1 MNLLIINMTFQNVIL
16 IVSFNYA
23 NCLVNIPF
31 YQQYYQPFFK
41 NLIFYCSSQFENL
54 NAKYT
59 DFTGSEMK
67 KYNVHYIDY
76 GKGGATTQKIFVHF
90 YSNYKELVNESSGL
104 FYTSD
109 DNILNLNL
117 LKEFNVENIIYPW
130 ENLHNL
136 SFYKN
141 DPWAW
146 WKTPHGWDA
155 IHSLE
160 KDLEYKKLNITKY
173 AKQIADFFYLP
184 KKYLTSNLFELL
196 HLFSKHQVWL
206 EIAIPTIIF
215 NIEPNR
221 KAYSNLKFKWIPN
234 EKQDEIIDE
243 QKLKQYFMDE
253 KYLTIHPLKL
263 YKNPE
268 LKEFLLKI

>member
-1 MNLLIINMTFQNVIL
+1 
-16 IVSFNYA
+16 
-23 NCLVNIPF
+23 
-31 YQQYYQPFFK
+31 
-41 NLIFYCSSQFENL
+41 
-54 NAKYT
+54 
-59 DFTGSEMK
+59 
-67 KYNVHYIDY
+67 
-76 GKGGATTQKIFVHF
+76 
-90 YSNYKELVNESSGL
+90 
-104 FYTSD
+104 
-109 DNILNLNL
+109 
-117 LKEFNVENIIYPW
+117 
-130 ENLHNL
+130 
-136 SFYKN
+136 
-141 DPWAW
+141 
-146 WKTPHGWDA
+146 
-155 IHSLE
+155 
-160 KDLEYKKLNITKY
+160 
-173 AKQIADFFYLP
+173 LP

-268 LKEFLLKI
+268 LKELLLKIQ

>member
-1 MNLLIINMTFQNVIL
+1 MNFRNVIL

-41 NLIFYCSSQFENL
+41 NLVFYCSSHHENL
-54 NAKYT
+54 NAQYI
-59 DFTGSEMK
+59 DFNDSEIK

-90 YSNYKELVNESSGL
+90 YSNYKELINEASGL

-109 DNILNLNL
+109 DNILNVHL
-117 LKEFNVENIIYPW
+117 LKDLNIENIIYPW
-130 ENLHNL
+130 ENLYNL
-136 SFYKN
+136 CHFKN
-141 DPWAW
+141 DKWTW
-146 WKTPHGWDA
+146 WFTPNGWDA

-160 KDLEYKKLNITKY
+160 KDLEYKKFNITKY

-184 KKYLTSNLFELL
+184 KKYLTPYLFELF

-215 NIEPNR
+215 NIQPNR
-221 KAYSNLKFKWIPN
+221 LEYSNFKFKWIPI
-234 EKQDEIIDE
+234 EKQEIPFDE
-243 QKLKQYFMDE
+243 QNLKKYFMDE
-253 KYLTIHPLKL
+253 NYLTLHPVKL
-263 YKNPE
+263 YKSPQIKE
-268 LKEFLLKI
+268 LLFKIK